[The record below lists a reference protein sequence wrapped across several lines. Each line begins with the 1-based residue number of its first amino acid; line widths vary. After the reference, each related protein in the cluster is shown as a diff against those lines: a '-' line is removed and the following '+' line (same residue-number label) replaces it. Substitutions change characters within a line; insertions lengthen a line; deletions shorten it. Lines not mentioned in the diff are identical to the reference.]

1 MPLYDYECRKCSH
14 VFEVYLKT
22 SEEDETLTCPECQ
35 AEKPKRLVS
44 GFRTNAWSQFLD
56 TMEKRVNPQK
66 FK

>member
-14 VFEVYLKT
+14 VFEVFLKT